1 MISKLNNKELDQKI
15 KSLARAENRLLAL
28 VIEHIKEADRRKLYL
43 DFNYPNLYDYL
54 VKECGYPGGSAQRR
68 IDAARLLAIEPKLK
82 AKIESGEINLS
93 QTTLLQKAFR
103 EKSQTVTL
111 EQKRS
116 LIAKISDMTVN
127 ESQVLISKELNLEIR
142 QQTKV
147 THQKDESIRL
157 EFTLTK
163 EQWESL
169 QKAKD
174 LASNATQTN
183 DLGVLIK
190 YLSDKFIK
198 QKEGPT
204 ATVAVKKQ
212 VLQRDQCCQ
221 YKDHKTQRLCGS
233 RWNLHIDHIKPKWVG
248 GTDDID
254 NLRVLCQKH
263 NYERYREQA
272 GIKMVS
278 SKIDDKIIGGRLI
291 QADCTHT

>member
-28 VIEHIKEADRRKLYL
+28 VIEHIKEADKRRLYL

-111 EQKRS
+111 AQKRS

-127 ESQVLISKELNLEIR
+127 ESQVMIAKELDLKIKE
-142 QQTKV
+142 QTKV
-147 THQKDESIRL
+147 THQKDGSVRFEVT
-157 EFTLTK
+157 FTQ

-174 LASNATQTN
+174 LASNAIQSN
-183 DLGVLIK
+183 DLPTLIK

-198 QKEGPT
+198 QKEGST

-233 RWNLHIDHIKPKWVG
+233 RWNLHIDHIKPKWAG
-248 GTDDID
+248 GTDQIE

-263 NYERYREQA
+263 NHHVYHQQS
-272 GIKMVS
+272 GIRILS
-278 SKIDDKIIGGRLI
+278 S
-291 QADCTHT
+291 

>member
-1 MISKLNNKELDQKI
+1 MISKLNNRELDQKI
-15 KSLARAENRLLAL
+15 KSLARAENKLLAI

-43 DFNYPNLYDYL
+43 DFNYANLYDYL

-103 EKSQTVTL
+103 EKDQRVTL
-111 EQKRS
+111 EAKRS
-116 LIAKISDMTVN
+116 LIAKICDKTVN
-127 ESQVLISKELNLEIR
+127 ESQVIIAKELDLKIKTT
-142 QQTKV
+142 TKE
-147 THQKDESIRL
+147 TYQKDGSVRL
-157 EFTLTK
+157 EFTFTK
-163 EQWESL
+163 EQYESL

-183 DLGVLIK
+183 DLPTLIK
-190 YLSDKFIK
+190 YLSDRFIK
-198 QKEGPT
+198 QKEGST

-221 YKDHKTQRLCGS
+221 HKDPHTQRLCGS
-233 RWNLHIDHIKPKWVG
+233 RWNLHIDHIKPKWAG
-248 GTDDID
+248 GTDDIE

-263 NYERYREQA
+263 NLERYREQA
-272 GIKMVS
+272 QIRRIPNLMK
-278 SKIDDKIIGGRLI
+278 SKWKNT
-291 QADCTHT
+291 QQCWQKF

>member
-68 IDAARLLAIEPKLK
+68 IDAAKLLAVEPKLK

-103 EKSQTVTL
+103 EKNKTTL

-116 LIAKISDMTVN
+116 LIAKISDMTVADT
-127 ESQVLISKELNLEIR
+127 QVLISKELDIKIKE
-142 QQTKV
+142 QTKV
-147 THQKDESIRL
+147 THQKDGSVRL
-157 EFTLTK
+157 EVTFTQ

-174 LASNATQTN
+174 LASNATQSN
-183 DLGVLIK
+183 DLGTLIK
-190 YLSDKFIK
+190 YLSDRFIK
-198 QKEGPT
+198 QKEGSA
-204 ATVAVKKQ
+204 ATMAVKKQ

-221 YKDHKTQRLCGS
+221 HKDPYTQRLCGS
-233 RWNLHIDHIKPKWVG
+233 RWNLHIDHIKPKWAG
-248 GTDDID
+248 GTDDLE

-263 NYERYREQA
+263 NHHIYRQQA
-272 GIKMVS
+272 GIKMLS
-278 SKIDDKIIGGRLI
+278 S
-291 QADCTHT
+291 

>member
-15 KSLARAENRLLAL
+15 KSLARAENKLLAL

-43 DFNYPNLYDYL
+43 DFKYANLYDYL

-68 IDAARLLAIEPKLK
+68 IDAARLLAVEPKLK

-103 EKSQTVTL
+103 EKSETTL

-116 LIAKISDMTVN
+116 LIAQISDKTVS
-127 ESQVLISKELNLEIR
+127 ESQVIISKELDLKIKE
-142 QQTKV
+142 QTKV
-147 THQKDESIRL
+147 THQKDGSVRFEVT
-157 EFTLTK
+157 FTK

-174 LASNATQTN
+174 LASNATQSN
-183 DLGVLIK
+183 DLPTLIK

-198 QKEGPT
+198 QKEGST

-221 YKDHKTQRLCGS
+221 HKDHGTNEVCGS
-233 RWNLHIDHIKPKWVG
+233 RWNLHIDHIKPKWAG
-248 GTDDID
+248 GTDDLD

-263 NYERYREQA
+263 NHHIYRQQA
-272 GIKMVS
+272 GIKMMS
-278 SKIDDKIIGGRLI
+278 S
-291 QADCTHT
+291 

>member
-15 KSLARAENRLLAL
+15 KSLARAENRLLAI
-28 VIEHIKEADRRKLYL
+28 VIEHIKEADRRRLYL

-68 IDAARLLAIEPKLK
+68 IDAARLLAVEPKLK

-103 EKSQTVTL
+103 AKKVTP
-111 EQKRS
+111 EEKRS
-116 LIAKISDMTVN
+116 LIAKICDRTVT
-127 ESQVLISKELNLEIR
+127 ESQVIISKELDLKIKAT
-142 QQTKV
+142 TKE
-147 THQKDESIRL
+147 THQKDGSVRL
-157 EFTLTK
+157 EVTFTR
-163 EQWESL
+163 EEWESL

-183 DLGVLIK
+183 DLPTLIK

-198 QKEGPT
+198 QKVGST

-221 YKDHKTQRLCGS
+221 HKDPHTQRLCGS
-233 RWNLHIDHIKPKWVG
+233 RWNLHIDHIKPKWAG
-248 GTDDID
+248 GTDDIE

-263 NYERYREQA
+263 NHCIYRQQS
-272 GIKMVS
+272 GVRFS
-278 SKIDDKIIGGRLI
+278 S
-291 QADCTHT
+291 

>member
-15 KSLARAENRLLAL
+15 KSLARAENRLLSL

-68 IDAARLLAIEPKLK
+68 IDAARLLAIEPMLK

-103 EKSQTVTL
+103 EKSGTTL

-116 LIAKISDMTVN
+116 LIAKISDMTVA
-127 ESQVLISKELNLEIR
+127 ETQVHISKALNIKIKE
-142 QQTKV
+142 QTKV
-147 THQKDESIRL
+147 THQKDESVRL

-174 LASNATQTN
+174 LASNATQSN
-183 DLGVLIK
+183 DLGTLIK
-190 YLSDKFIK
+190 YLSDRFIK
-198 QKEGPT
+198 QKEGST
-204 ATVAVKKQ
+204 ATVAVKKK
-212 VLQRDQCCQ
+212 VLQRDQSCQ
-221 YKDHKTQRLCGS
+221 YKDHKTQTLCGS
-233 RWNLHIDHIKPKWVG
+233 RWNLHIDHIKPKWAG
-248 GTDDID
+248 GTDEIE

-263 NYERYREQA
+263 NHHVYHQQA
-272 GIKMVS
+272 GIKMMS
-278 SKIDDKIIGGRLI
+278 S
-291 QADCTHT
+291 

>member
-15 KSLARAENRLLAL
+15 KSLARAENKLLAI

-43 DFNYPNLYDYL
+43 DFNYANLYDYL

-103 EKSQTVTL
+103 EKSQTVTP

-116 LIAKISDMTVN
+116 LVAKICDRTVA
-127 ESQVLISKELNLEIR
+127 ESQVIISKELDLKVKAT
-142 QQTKV
+142 TKV
-147 THQKDESIRL
+147 THQKDESVRI
-157 EFTLTK
+157 EITLTK
-163 EQWESL
+163 EEWESL
-169 QKAKD
+169 QKARD
-174 LASNATQTN
+174 LASNATQSN
-183 DLGVLIK
+183 DLPKLIK
-190 YLSDKFIK
+190 YLSEKFIK
-198 QKEGPT
+198 QKEGST

-221 YKDHKTQRLCGS
+221 YKDPYTQRLCGS
-233 RWNLHIDHIKPKWVG
+233 RWNLHIDHIKPKWAG
-248 GTDDID
+248 GADDIE

-263 NYERYREQA
+263 NHHIYRQQA
-272 GIKMVS
+272 GIKSIS
-278 SKIDDKIIGGRLI
+278 SRTPVGAEVPLK
-291 QADCTHT
+291 